1 MENRTNADPKTQ
13 SDHVMF
19 YPMSTLQRSSQVSA
33 PAPFQ
38 YVQVIGQ
45 NGHQNGLKYVLT
57 TGLNGGALYK
67 PFSTDHQILLN
78 KPSRVAVKQVAP
90 SMTSII
96 GQKGSPQTAKA
107 VIVPSG
113 PNGLVNGG
121 NIVLNNNQTVIR
133 KEPIVQAQH
142 PRVSQA
148 SVIRG
153 PATQPASGEHVYA
166 TTPRYVIPS
175 SQAAGNNVFRQQQI
189 VYYSPSYLNA
199 SSLSR
204 ESNNNP
210 PLAQQK
216 NGYYVMAPSLQ
227 AVPTS
232 AASASTP
239 PSVDGSSTLDVVGS
253 KRQKPTIISTPPNRH
268 IQVNPRSLNYI
279 QPPTKIPKIDP
290 EVNIKVSSAES
301 NHANSNLNAT
311 ISNKPSLN
319 FAHHTTGSSKTVTTA
334 GTFKFSSEP
343 SLAIQTS
350 QKAITPALLPTAIR
364 PAGTSS
370 YLSPSEMS
378 SELSEKY
385 HTSYLTNDELKTGLT
400 TATVAFPK
408 QALASSQPRKKG
420 RESRRKQLL
429 PQPAQPARDD
439 VSTDEADENQ
449 DEPHHLE
456 SRNPEA
462 RIKLEQEV
470 YSERLNPQLPSTSMR
485 WRRPRLASTSQ
496 SKQSSYRHFLRLS
509 TSEIPSCSSPLST
522 APTTPSGIKNLGRST
537 LKRLHQAEAS
547 LGVARKEE
555 TEVTKRFDMIIQK
568 LQNTSVYGDLGACLE
583 RRKESSQESF
593 EDISISLKS
602 LVTNYSKWDKHPER
616 NSTRETSANILRK
629 LLRKTKQKV

>member
-1 MENRTNADPKTQ
+1 
-13 SDHVMF
+13 
-19 YPMSTLQRSSQVSA
+19 
-33 PAPFQ
+33 
-38 YVQVIGQ
+38 
-45 NGHQNGLKYVLT
+45 
-57 TGLNGGALYK
+57 
-67 PFSTDHQILLN
+67 
-78 KPSRVAVKQVAP
+78 
-90 SMTSII
+90 
-96 GQKGSPQTAKA
+96 
-107 VIVPSG
+107 
-113 PNGLVNGG
+113 
-121 NIVLNNNQTVIR
+121 
-133 KEPIVQAQH
+133 
-142 PRVSQA
+142 
-148 SVIRG
+148 
-153 PATQPASGEHVYA
+153 
-166 TTPRYVIPS
+166 
-175 SQAAGNNVFRQQQI
+175 
-189 VYYSPSYLNA
+189 
-199 SSLSR
+199 
-204 ESNNNP
+204 
-210 PLAQQK
+210 
-216 NGYYVMAPSLQ
+216 MAPSLQ

-319 FAHHTTGSSKTVTTA
+319 FAHHTTGSSKTITTA

-400 TATVAFPK
+400 TAAVALPK
-408 QALASSQPRKKG
+408 QALASSQSRKKG

-568 LQNTSVYGDLGACLE
+568 ERDIHFYCTAKLHQIWKVSIKVAQSVFGLWQKLNVWLFSL
-583 RRKESSQESF
+583 RKANCAAASF
-593 EDISISLKS
+593 FFTNISFVRNWISLNS
-602 LVTNYSKWDKHPER
+602 YRILQSMATLVLAWKGAMSP
-616 NSTRETSANILRK
+616 ARK
-629 LLRKTKQKV
+629 VSRTFQLH

>member
-1 MENRTNADPKTQ
+1 MENRSNADSKTQ

-19 YPMSTLQRSSQVSA
+19 YPMTSLQRSQVSA

-67 PFSTDHQILLN
+67 PFSADHQILLN
-78 KPSRVAVKQVAP
+78 KPPRVAVKQVAP

-96 GQKGSPQTAKA
+96 GQKSSPQTAKA

-121 NIVLNNNQTVIR
+121 NIVLNNNQTMIR
-133 KEPIVQAQH
+133 KEPIVQQH

-148 SVIRG
+148 SVIRC
-153 PATQPASGEHVYA
+153 PTTQAAGGEHVYA
-166 TTPRYVIPS
+166 TTTPRYVIPS

-279 QPPTKIPKIDP
+279 QPPTKIPRIDS
-290 EVNIKVSSAES
+290 EVNIKVSSTEN
-301 NHANSNLNAT
+301 NHANSTLNAT

-319 FAHHTTGSSKTVTTA
+319 FSHHTSGSSKTVTTA
-334 GTFKFSSEP
+334 GTFKLSSEP
-343 SLAIQTS
+343 SMAIQTN

-364 PAGTSS
+364 PAG
-370 YLSPSEMS
+370 
-378 SELSEKY
+378 
-385 HTSYLTNDELKTGLT
+385 LT
-400 TATVAFPK
+400 TATVALPK
-408 QALASSQPRKKG
+408 QALAPSQPRKKG
-420 RESRRKQLL
+420 RERKQLL

-456 SRNPEA
+456 SRHPEA

-470 YSERLNPQLPSTSMR
+470 YSERLNPQLPSTSWR

-509 TSEIPSCSSPLST
+509 TSEVPSCSSPLST
-522 APTTPSGIKNLGRST
+522 APSTPSAMKNLGRST

-547 LGVARKEE
+547 LCVAQKEE

-593 EDISISLKS
+593 EDISTSLKS

-616 NSTRETSANILRK
+616 SSTRETSANILRK